1 MQKMD
6 LSNWQ
11 LENDGKSI
19 YRKFTCKNWQAAMD
33 CINAIS
39 AIAESKDIQHH
50 PDIHL
55 TKYRDVEIRLWTHA
69 VEGLTMYDLRLAK
82 AINTSVIVEYS
93 KKWLLSQQ
101 LQEGK

>member
-1 MQKMD
+1 MD

-39 AIAESKDIQHH
+39 TIAESKDIQHH

-69 VEGLTMYDLRLAK
+69 VGGLTMYDLRLAK

-101 LQEGK
+101 QEGK